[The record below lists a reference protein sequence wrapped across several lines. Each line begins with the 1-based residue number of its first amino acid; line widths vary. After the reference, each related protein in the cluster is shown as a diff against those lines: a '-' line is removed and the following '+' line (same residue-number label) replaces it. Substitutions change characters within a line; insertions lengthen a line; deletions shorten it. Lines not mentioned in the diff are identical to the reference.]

1 MLYLIQDKLM
11 ILCFVILILKEERK
25 EKEKREYNNAESW
38 CNEVISKILCMTKG
52 QLRDEY
58 ESDKFK
64 SKRKE
69 IEEEMKKPILNLM
82 YNYSKKWKETQK
94 LLELL

>member
-1 MLYLIQDKLM
+1 M

-82 YNYSKKWKETQK
+82 YNYSKKMEGNPEIIRVAIK
-94 LLELL
+94 LVEGSYY